1 MSDQAIP
8 ITEATGHHRLHHDEA
23 HRRLVLQRIQ
33 PALIGLIDG
42 TISTLAPI
50 FAAAYLAG
58 SRAALL
64 VGLASAL
71 GAAISM
77 GLSEGLSDDGAITG
91 RGSSLSRGA
100 ITGGATFVGGTF
112 HALPFL
118 LSDVSTALAIAYMV
132 VAVELVAIAVVR
144 RAFMA
149 VPLTLSL
156 VQVTL
161 GGIVVALVGV
171 LVGHA

>member
-1 MSDQAIP
+1 MARMSDQAAALP
-8 ITEATGHHRLHHDEA
+8 FAAGRDEE
-23 HRRLVLQRIQ
+23 HRRLVLQRVQ

-77 GLSEGLSDDGAITG
+77 GLSEGLSDDGSVTG
-91 RGSSLSRGA
+91 RGSSVSRGL
-100 ITGGATFVGGTF
+100 ITGGATFAGGTF

-118 LSDVSTALAIAYMV
+118 ISDVTTALAVAYVV
-132 VAVELVAIAVVR
+132 VAIELVTIAVVR
-144 RAFMA
+144 RRFMA
-149 VPLTLSL
+149 VPLPVSL

-161 GGIVVALVGV
+161 GGALVALVGV